1 VVDSHPQL
9 RSVFSLTLALEPLKP
24 AELLRLLERRYTAL
38 AADPHKPARAPVAT
52 RAVQALYAL
61 FHGDLRG
68 TLAAL
73 DEAAHGLL
81 GYGKRPDAALVLTD
95 IQPFLRRRYE
105 GDARARLTG
114 AQADA
119 LEALARRMKGKSF
132 SVKDAAEIWGN
143 ERSRAARV
151 LMELQKAGY
160 ILLLEERATG
170 DERGRPA
177 ALYTLTGATLLA
189 FSGD

>member
-1 VVDSHPQL
+1 VRAVVDSHPQL

-38 AADPHKPARAPVAT
+38 AADSHKPTRAPVAA

-68 TLAAL
+68 TFAAL

-81 GYGKRPDAALVLTD
+81 GYGKRPDAPLTLTD

-105 GDARARLTG
+105 GDAAPVLP
-114 AQADA
+114 AS
-119 LEALARRMKGKSF
+119 RRTHWKLSH
-132 SVKDAAEIWGN
+132 AE
-143 ERSRAARV
+143 
-151 LMELQKAGY
+151 
-160 ILLLEERATG
+160 
-170 DERGRPA
+170 
-177 ALYTLTGATLLA
+177 
-189 FSGD
+189 